1 MSSRTRSTNSQ
12 KQPGNPD
19 KKRDRRTKVQ
29 MEEFRA
35 QEAEKQKQK
44 ELDEKVKA
52 DRIASVERKLAEEV
66 DVTPCPTIKQRLRR
80 ANAFQEPDFPL
91 VKNPN
96 DMFPDNSSL
105 TNDDDFQPK
114 PTSSPATERAD
125 KTDDETETELPPKK
139 KKKTTKEPVCVAQVS
154 SNGVE
159 SKEGKKNLGTS
170 IAVSTLTTKGNLFA
184 DGKKLPRGDNVSDG
198 ICPGKALGNKPP
210 GLASKSDKR

>member
-1 MSSRTRSTNSQ
+1 MSSKTCSTNSQ

-19 KKRDRRTKVQ
+19 KKRDQHTKVQ
-29 MEEFRA
+29 MEEFHA

-44 ELDEKVKA
+44 ELNEKVKA

-66 DVTPCPTIKQRLRR
+66 NVTPCSTIKQRLQR

-105 TNDDDFQPK
+105 TNDDDFHLK
-114 PTSSPATERAD
+114 PTSSPTTKCAD
-125 KTDDETETELPPKK
+125 KTNDETETELPPKK
-139 KKKTTKEPVCVAQVS
+139 KKKTTKEPVCVAQVF

-159 SKEGKKNLGTS
+159 SKE
-170 IAVSTLTTKGNLFA
+170 
-184 DGKKLPRGDNVSDG
+184 
-198 ICPGKALGNKPP
+198 
-210 GLASKSDKR
+210 